1 MYLYHESTYIL
12 FMRLEIL
19 HPTGFYSRH
28 TSALSFSRTAL
39 GSIRW
44 SMLMPAHFSH
54 TAESQHSRI
63 FLWGWKKHPCVFS
76 ISAIWKPP
84 ASTDMAAYNAN
95 KCYCEHTK
103 YFFKPYKIKALS
115 ENCWVYVTSVQGTGP
130 KQNFWRTNHGTIVA
144 GGHAG
149 NTGSNGQKSRGKELC
164 RQRFL
169 NKKTCH
175 WMLKRNRSSWVASAF
190 YIPENNGEQG
200 TSVFIMN
207 TFKYENYMGLDVC
220 LVTMPWYLQAIA
232 QRVIFSSLSDGLHK
246 CIFGYLTVV

>member
-1 MYLYHESTYIL
+1 MYLHHESTYIL

-28 TSALSFSRTAL
+28 TSAASFSRTAL
-39 GSIRW
+39 RSIWW

-95 KCYCEHTK
+95 KCYCEHTT
-103 YFFKPYKIKALS
+103 YFFKSYKIKALS
-115 ENCWVYVTSVQGTGP
+115 EDCWVNVTSVQGTGP

-149 NTGSNGQKSRGKELC
+149 KLVLMPRKAEERSYEDRGSWTRKPATGCLRE
-164 RQRFL
+164 
-169 NKKTCH
+169 TE
-175 WMLKRNRSSWVASAF
+175 VA
-190 YIPENNGEQG
+190 G
-200 TSVFIMN
+200 
-207 TFKYENYMGLDVC
+207 
-220 LVTMPWYLQAIA
+220 
-232 QRVIFSSLSDGLHK
+232 
-246 CIFGYLTVV
+246 